1 MIAASWALSKLSIQ
15 GCACVR
21 CRYNSNKAHQHEV
34 DDMLEAMEEV
44 LFQHG
49 VDAVFAGHVH
59 AYERGHRTYKCAR
72 MLTSIRM
79 LQMRENTALCACFP
93 LLQLEDCCSCWS

>member
-1 MIAASWALSKLSIQ
+1 MFA
-15 GCACVR
+15 R
-21 CRYNSNKAHQHEV
+21 CRYNSNTAHQHEV

-72 MLTSIRM
+72 MPIFFCMLGRKGEHSIMHRS
-79 LQMRENTALCACFP
+79 P
-93 LLQLEDCCSCWS
+93 PCCSSTLPSILLRRWAGAGLD